1 MIGTFIM
8 KDAQYSFEE
17 FSYRTISLEL
27 LDLDWHL
34 LVQNQQWNTKAIGG
48 GCSKLTIKKPE
59 QCY

>member
-1 MIGTFIM
+1 M